1 MLTNMI
7 KFFKKL
13 RKKMIDS
20 HQLKNYM
27 FYALGEVLLVS
38 VGILLALQINN
49 WNNNIQQKELH
60 LQLIDLLISDLEES
74 RDEHLSD
81 LKFNEITLNMLNHTI
96 DYYKQNQK
104 IDTLNLK
111 NILNLLGTD
120 IFFQNESSPIYEGL
134 SSTNLWTNM
143 PVSITKKVGN
153 IYRVRIMK
161 LKLAFAK
168 ASEYGSYCKINFLV
182 PNNLLNLNE
191 DIKVI
196 HSNILNISKEYI
208 DYCKLLKNSATTID
222 KLLEL
227 SALDIDSLINDLKE
241 YKKQVK

>member
-1 MLTNMI
+1 MI

-20 HQLKNYM
+20 HQLKNYI

-120 IFFQNESSPIYEGL
+120 IFF
-134 SSTNLWTNM
+134 
-143 PVSITKKVGN
+143 
-153 IYRVRIMK
+153 
-161 LKLAFAK
+161 
-168 ASEYGSYCKINFLV
+168 
-182 PNNLLNLNE
+182 
-191 DIKVI
+191 
-196 HSNILNISKEYI
+196 SK
-208 DYCKLLKNSATTID
+208 
-222 KLLEL
+222 
-227 SALDIDSLINDLKE
+227 
-241 YKKQVK
+241 

>member
-1 MLTNMI
+1 
-7 KFFKKL
+7 
-13 RKKMIDS
+13 MIDS
-20 HQLKNYM
+20 HQLKNYI

-168 ASEYGSYCKINFLV
+168 ASEYGSHCKIHFLV
-182 PNNLLNLNE
+182 PNDLLNLNE

>member
-1 MLTNMI
+1 M
-7 KFFKKL
+7 
-13 RKKMIDS
+13 
-20 HQLKNYM
+20 
-27 FYALGEVLLVS
+27 LLVS

-120 IFFQNESSPIYEGL
+120 IFFKMNRPLFMKDYLVLTCGPICL
-134 SSTNLWTNM
+134 LVL
-143 PVSITKKVGN
+143 PKKLE
-153 IYRVRIMK
+153 IYI
-161 LKLAFAK
+161 
-168 ASEYGSYCKINFLV
+168 E
-182 PNNLLNLNE
+182 
-191 DIKVI
+191 
-196 HSNILNISKEYI
+196 
-208 DYCKLLKNSATTID
+208 
-222 KLLEL
+222 
-227 SALDIDSLINDLKE
+227 
-241 YKKQVK
+241 